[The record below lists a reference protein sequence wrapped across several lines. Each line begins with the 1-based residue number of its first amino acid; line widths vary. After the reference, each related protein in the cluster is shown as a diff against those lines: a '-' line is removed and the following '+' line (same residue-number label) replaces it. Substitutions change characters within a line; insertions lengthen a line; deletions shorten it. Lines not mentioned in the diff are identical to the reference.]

1 MQGCSKYCN
10 CISNDCIEPDLWI
23 QDFASVKNFSIKC
36 RLKPLRRQ
44 EKNNNKNIKFSH
56 CSTAQTPFYSIS
68 SLSLTSFLLHSFP
81 SLPPITHHLTPL
93 LPRFIFFIYWYL
105 YSLDS
110 KHKHG
115 SIGQNYSSFISS
127 CIINFCKCRST
138 HSRRIHRRPMAE
150 CSCNILRRQRC
161 FRHHGWVPHPLN
173 TNLSNNFQLI
183 TCDACC
189 KCAFMLS
196 KVVI

>member
-1 MQGCSKYCN
+1 M
-10 CISNDCIEPDLWI
+10 
-23 QDFASVKNFSIKC
+23 
-36 RLKPLRRQ
+36 RRH
-44 EKNNNKNIKFSH
+44 KNNNKFSH
-56 CSTAQTPFYSIS
+56 CTAQTPLYSIS

-81 SLPPITHHLTPL
+81 STHYSPFNPFITSIYFLHLLVSTI
-93 LPRFIFFIYWYL
+93 R
-105 YSLDS
+105 YSSDS

-127 CIINFCKCRST
+127 CIVHFCKCRST

-161 FRHHGWVPHPLN
+161 FWHHGWVPHPLN
-173 TNLSNNFQLI
+173 INLSNNFQLI

-196 KVVI
+196 KVAI